1 MVKLWGRSHADVSA
15 RVVLLLLLLVP
26 VSADAAEISGRYTN
40 LFFHTENLLNQKQ
53 TGDLNRLRLRAEE
66 RLDHFSWELV
76 YDHSWLYGG
85 VVRDAQYQAASSL
98 PYPTYLDLTA
108 YIYRGQ
114 SLDWRHSLYRGWL
127 QYERDQLLLTLGR
140 QRVAW
145 GSGRIWNP
153 TDRFNPVDPTA
164 VEKDQKVGVDA
175 FNTAW
180 RYDGFG
186 SFQVILAPGSSEHN
200 VTRKVA
206 GRWQDTFGEFDVAAM
221 GGLFGSEQVLGIDF
235 AGNIGDGGG
244 RLEVVRSTSGP
255 DGAYTQLMAGYD
267 YTLFHAWF
275 PGGLYLGVEYF
286 YNGASSQHHSLTSQD
301 RLQSLSRSLWGG
313 MLGYDLTALLRFD
326 FLLLA
331 DMTRH
336 SFFYAPRVIWS
347 VTDSVDLAAIVQ
359 LPTDGQS
366 GEFAS
371 QRPLYAMQLD
381 WYF

>member
-1 MVKLWGRSHADVSA
+1 VAAALVLI
-15 RVVLLLLLLVP
+15 LLLLCP
-26 VSADAAEISGRYTN
+26 VVADAVEISGRYTN
-40 LFFHTENLLNQKQ
+40 IFFHTENPANQKQ
-53 TGDLNRLRLRAEE
+53 TSDLNRLRLRAQE
-66 RLDHFSWELV
+66 RLDHFSWEV
-76 YDHSWLYGG
+76 AYDHSLLYGG

-114 SLDWRHSLYRGWL
+114 SLDWRHSLYRGWV
-127 QYERDQLLLTLGR
+127 QYEQDQLLLTLGR

-153 TDRFNPVDPTA
+153 TDRFNPINPTA
-164 VEKDQKVGVDA
+164 VERDQKIGVDA
-175 FNTAW
+175 LNTAW
-180 RYDGFG
+180 RYDDFG
-186 SFQVILAPGSSEHN
+186 SFQMIATPGSSEHN

-206 GRWQDTFGEFDVAAM
+206 GRWQDTFGEFDVAVM
-221 GGLFGSEQVLGIDF
+221 GGLFGSEQVLGVDF
-235 AGNIGDGGG
+235 TGNIGDGGG
-244 RLEVVRSTSGP
+244 RLEAVRSTSGVN
-255 DGAYTQLMAGYD
+255 GAYTQLMVGYD
-267 YTLFHAWF
+267 YTLFHAWL
-275 PGGLYLGVEYF
+275 PKGLYLGVEYF
-286 YNGASSQHHSLTSQD
+286 YNGASSQQLSLVLQD

-331 DMTRH
+331 DVTRH
-336 SFFYAPRVIWS
+336 SFFYAPSVIWS

-359 LPTDGQS
+359 LTRDGQS
-366 GEFAS
+366 GEFAL